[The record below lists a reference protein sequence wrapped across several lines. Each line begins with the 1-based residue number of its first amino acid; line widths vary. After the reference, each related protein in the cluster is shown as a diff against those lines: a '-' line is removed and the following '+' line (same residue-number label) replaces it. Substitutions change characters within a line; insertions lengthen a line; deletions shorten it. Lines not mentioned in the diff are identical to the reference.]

1 MSVTVLRMTQTVN
14 APHEG
19 ASALVAREIR
29 AELGRQQL
37 SNRRLAVAL
46 GVSFM
51 WVNRRVNTGETALTI
66 EDIQRIAD
74 VLGVPVLQL
83 LTGWLGD
90 SPSPNRAGIGAS
102 TVLSDTLCDAR
113 VIDFPV
119 SSDVLG
125 DGPGAMRA
133 TRTVAA

>member
-1 MSVTVLRMTQTVN
+1 M
-14 APHEG
+14 
-19 ASALVAREIR
+19 AREIR

-37 SNRRLAVAL
+37 SNRRLAERL
-46 GVSFM
+46 GVSYM
-51 WVNRRVNTGETALTI
+51 WVSRRLSMGDVDLTFEDVQAIAGALN
-66 EDIQRIAD
+66 
-74 VLGVPVLQL
+74 VPIHQL
-83 LTGWLGD
+83 VAPWLEH
-90 SPSPNRAGIGAS
+90 SASPNRAPIGAS